1 MGFLSKLFRTFA
13 HSMEPTNIEDRIFE
27 IEPLE
32 EEGSVLMV
40 AESSW
45 RGMADELEDLH
56 FLKGAQF
63 INQLKQIIYYG
74 EFHPVEGE
82 TNIFSAISEKNDDFD
97 NLINAARKAV
107 EHGYRVYILPNP
119 KGIRTADFIF
129 ERKGVYKMFDLKTI
143 TGKNSVENRLSESV
157 GQTNRVLLH
166 MTADYNPG
174 TLARSIKRYFELNPY
189 AREVLVYKGKKQISV
204 TRKSLEDTNFF
215 RTFIRRYAK

>member
-1 MGFLSKLFRTFA
+1 MKPAS
-13 HSMEPTNIEDRIFE
+13 IEDNIFE
-27 IEPLE
+27 FEPFE
-32 EEGSVLMV
+32 EDGSVLMV
-40 AESSW
+40 AETSW
-45 RGMADELEDLH
+45 RGMADELQELH
-56 FLKGAQF
+56 YLKGARF
-63 INQLKQIIYYG
+63 INQLKLIIYYG
-74 EFHPVEGE
+74 EFHLVEGE
-82 TNIFSAISEKNDDFD
+82 TNIYSAISEQSDDFD

-129 ERKGVYKMFDLKTI
+129 ERKGVYKLFDLKTI
-143 TGKNSVENRLSESV
+143 TGKNSVENRLSDSV

-174 TLARSIKRYFELNPY
+174 TLARSIKRYFELNLY

-215 RTFIRRYAK
+215 RTFIRRYTK

>member
-1 MGFLSKLFRTFA
+1 MK
-13 HSMEPTNIEDRIFE
+13 PTINEDIIFE
-27 IEPLE
+27 LGTSGEDECSALI
-32 EEGSVLMV
+32 V

-45 RGMADELEDLH
+45 RAMADELQELH
-56 FLKGAQF
+56 YLKGAQF
-63 INQLKQIIYYG
+63 INQLKLIVYYG
-74 EFHPVEGE
+74 EFHPVKGE
-82 TNIFSAISEKNDDFD
+82 NNIFSAISEQSEDFD
-97 NLINAARKAV
+97 NQINAARKAV

-143 TGKNSVENRLSESV
+143 TGKNSVDNRLSESI

-174 TLARSIKRYFELNPY
+174 TLVRSINRFFELNPY
-189 AREVLVYKGKKQISV
+189 AREVLVYKGKKEISV
-204 TRKSLEDTNFF
+204 TRKSLDDVNFF